1 MNLINVT
8 IKTLSPVVL
17 TGAGSSRIVTSC
29 NDSFSGTVLRG
40 VLAGKYI
47 QDKQLKEHAER
58 DKDFCRFFFEKLR
71 FVQANPFVQGH
82 RAAVLPLSLMKA
94 KDKNASRPIMDLLQD
109 APVAGYKGL
118 KGMAWIAG
126 NMIYPVAVHSS
137 MGFHMSRSSESERL
151 GGHSQDGKVF
161 TYESIDAY
169 QVFRGAIIGE
179 KEDLQDF
186 LQAFETNQFVT
197 RLGRS
202 KYTQYGQCEI
212 AFSDIQDLPDISS
225 LEEHVFLILDTPLIP
240 DFGDAT
246 QADAVLQ
253 CVVDKMNQL
262 TKSDDFYLGAVYGA
276 SQSIENFVGIW
287 AMYRPQQQAL
297 TAGTVFELCKK
308 SAWTDQDKHLLQL
321 CLYGGVGSRTE
332 EGFGQIRLWQ
342 YRNLALASDT
352 EGTLKKTGA
361 YAIQSREVKQV
372 VWHILEKRLA
382 EQLQI
387 QAFEDV
393 NQLEFPSKE
402 SMTHTFARL
411 ESWLGNRNEVEH
423 IRDRFYKRI
432 HSDVRD
438 GSPMKNHLQ
447 DLRFQKQQL
456 LDILSGSAPMPFERP
471 ESLQA
476 LKNAIPSALAKEVDF
491 KIWEDS
497 TLKDNMFYE
506 YWLWFFRH
514 GRKRAVQRNR
524 ESEAD

>member
-47 QDKQLKEHAER
+47 QNKQLKEHAER
-58 DKDFCRFFFEKLR
+58 DKEFCRFFFEKLR
-71 FVQANPFVQGH
+71 FAQANPLVQGH

-94 KDKNASRPIMDLLQD
+94 KDKNAAHPIMDLLQD
-109 APVAGYKGL
+109 APAAGYKGL
-118 KGMAWIAG
+118 KGMAWIAD
-126 NMIYPVAVHSS
+126 NMIHPVAVHSS
-137 MGFHMSRSSESERL
+137 MGFHMSRSAESERL

-161 TYESIDAY
+161 TYESIDAH

-186 LQAFETNQFVT
+186 LRTFETNQFVT

-212 AFSDIQDLPDISS
+212 SFSDIQNLPDIS
-225 LEEHVFLILDTPLIP
+225 LGEHVFLILDTPLIP

-246 QADAVLQ
+246 KADAALQ
-253 CVVDKMNQL
+253 CIVDEMNRL
-262 TKSDDFYLGAVYGA
+262 AESDDFYLGAVYGA
-276 SQSIENFVGIW
+276 SQSIENFVGVW
-287 AMYRPQQQAL
+287 EMYRPQQQAL
-297 TAGTVFELCKK
+297 AAGTVFELCKK
-308 SAWTDQDKHLLQL
+308 SAWTDADKQNLQL
-321 CLYGGVGSRTE
+321 CLYGGVGSRRE
-332 EGFGQIRLWQ
+332 EGFGQVRLW
-342 YRNLALASDT
+342 NHKSLALVSEQ
-352 EGTLKKTGA
+352 EGTQKKAKA
-361 YAIQSREVKQV
+361 YAIQSGEVKKV

-393 NQLEFPSKE
+393 NQLDFGAKE
-402 SMTHTFARL
+402 SVTHTFARL
-411 ESWLGNRNEVEH
+411 ESWLGNRNETEH

-432 HSDVRD
+432 HSDVRN
-438 GSPMKNHLQ
+438 GSPMQNHLQ
-447 DLRFQKQQL
+447 HLRFQKKQL
-456 LDILSGSAPMPFERP
+456 LDILSGSASMPFERP
-471 ESLQA
+471 ESLKA
-476 LKNAIPSALAKEVDF
+476 LENAIPPALAEEVDF
-491 KIWEDS
+491 KILEDNK
-497 TLKDNMFYE
+497 LQDIMFYE

-514 GRKRAVQRNR
+514 GRKQAVQKNR